1 MGFLGNATTQTDFFE
16 DKQSELAY
24 YGSESNAVENEISLA
39 VQSLTQINTGIDQ
52 SLKEIA
58 EKKAAL
64 NDTEQKLTS
73 MKAKNVETI
82 EKYNT
87 LFSDTEGDAKK

>member
-39 VQSLTQINTGIDQ
+39 VQSLTQINTGLSRRLLRKRLHSMI
-52 SLKEIA
+52 
-58 EKKAAL
+58 L
-64 NDTEQKLTS
+64 NRKLTS

-87 LFSDTEGDAKK
+87 LFSDAEGDAKK